1 MRDATF
7 RWGLGMGLASAAL
20 GVFALLVGA
29 FFFSIPV
36 ASTADSV
43 AVAILIRGMLALLG
57 LGVTLGLA
65 YYAGLQVERDRIQ
78 HLPEAS
84 ATTALSA
91 SAQDRIGSLIAGLLV
106 TFCWWFATTL
116 TGYLLPLLP
125 QTKSSAAD
133 PSQFVL
139 HLIWGGFIVV
149 IGVGLGGLGSRMV
162 AARTLLDRIMVSP
175 QATTIPLAASFSVK
189 EGAVDQA
196 GAELK
201 GIDADSISSS
211 ADQPGDAK

>member
-7 RWGLGMGLASAAL
+7 RWGLGMGLISAAL

-29 FFFSIPV
+29 FFFPIPL

-43 AVAILIRGMLALLG
+43 AVAILIRGMLALLA
-57 LGVTLGLA
+57 LGITLGLA
-65 YYAGLQVERDRIQ
+65 YYSGLQVERDRIR

-84 ATTALSA
+84 ASTALSA

-106 TFCWWFATTL
+106 TFCWWFGTTL

-125 QTKSSAAD
+125 QTKSSGAD
-133 PSQFVL
+133 PSQFLL

-175 QATTIPLAASFSVK
+175 QATTVPLAASFSVK
-189 EGAVDQA
+189 QGAVDQT
-196 GAELK
+196 GAEQQE
-201 GIDADSISSS
+201 IDAEPISSS
-211 ADQPGDAK
+211 ADQLGDVK

>member
-29 FFFSIPV
+29 FFFPIPL

-43 AVAILIRGMLALLG
+43 AIAILIRGMLALLA

-65 YYAGLQVERDRIQ
+65 YYAGLRVERDRIRR
-78 HLPEAS
+78 LPEAPAPAAVS
-84 ATTALSA
+84 PT
-91 SAQDRIGSLIAGLLV
+91 AQDRAGSLIAGLLV
-106 TFCWWFATTL
+106 TFCWWFGTTL

-125 QTKSSAAD
+125 QTASSAAD
-133 PSQFVL
+133 PTQFVL
-139 HLIWGGFIVV
+139 HLIWGVLITAV
-149 IGVGLGGLGSRMV
+149 GVGLGGMGSRMA

-175 QATTIPLAASFSVK
+175 QATTVPLAASFAVK
-189 EGAVDQA
+189 DGSRDQA

-201 GIDADSISSS
+201 DRKSVV
-211 ADQPGDAK
+211 